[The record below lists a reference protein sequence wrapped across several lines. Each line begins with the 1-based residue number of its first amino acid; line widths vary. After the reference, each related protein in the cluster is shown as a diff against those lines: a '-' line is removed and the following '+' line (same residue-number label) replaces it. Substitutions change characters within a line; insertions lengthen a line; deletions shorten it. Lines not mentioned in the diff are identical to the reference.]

1 VRRVSDTIRIE
12 VVLFVVFRSKRSMK
26 NQKFSPNEEL
36 AENLTWREQDILVLL
51 AERLSN
57 REIANQLHIAETTVK
72 DYVGKILSKLY
83 AKNRREAVERAKTLG
98 LLEGDR
104 KIGAI
109 SPTNLPAESTPFIG
123 RSDELT
129 AIKRHLRRTR
139 FLTITGPGGIGKT
152 RLALKAAEEAVGDFP
167 DGCFFVSLA
176 PIHSVEDIIQTIAE
190 AVRFPMTTHEDPQ
203 QQLLRYLQKRQLL
216 LVLDNFEHLLAGA
229 SIVSQ
234 ILQVAPTVKIL
245 ATSRGRLNLQSET
258 VLNLGGM
265 ALPNQGPVEDILDYD
280 AVTLFV
286 QRASQVRPG
295 FDPSHDE
302 LQQVTRICEMVQGM
316 PLAIELAAAWL
327 HVINIEEIAKE
338 LEKGLDILA
347 TELRDSPARHRS
359 IRAVFDHSW
368 NLMDKTE
375 QDIFMRLSVFRGG
388 FTRDAAQHVAG
399 ASLQLLSG
407 FVNKSVLLSV
417 PNSARFEI
425 HELLRQYAQERLE
438 ENPRANLVAYK
449 AHASFFAEFMK
460 ARWEHVRGNRQIHA
474 LSELEADLE
483 NIRAGWHYYVDKAD
497 AKQLAKYIDTFWLF
511 YWIRGWNHAGIELF
525 KKTVEALNP
534 LQGNTEADTIRATA
548 MANHGFFLTWVGFAD
563 QGYALAKESIE
574 ILERLNCSEGLVF
587 AYNNLVLATYYLGRF
602 DEEKGATDKLL
613 KLVQTFDD
621 KWPKAFALSI
631 SGMTSFRGKDYEQA
645 ERSLKTSLHVSGEIE
660 DATVSALSL
669 VTLGNLA
676 TARGELT
683 QAKEY
688 YQHCSSISRKIG
700 FHWAVGNSTKYLG
713 QVALLEG
720 KLDEAEAYFLQS
732 LRIAYDLGMD
742 RDIANHLYEL
752 AKLRVAQNRS
762 AEAVVFL
769 VLLLQQPASQQAYFR
784 RGRIRDYAQEL
795 LTKIK
800 EHVSPETY
808 AAALERGKE
817 LDLDET
823 VHKLVSPVS
832 FSLLTY

>member
-1 VRRVSDTIRIE
+1 MKSRNVSPD
-12 VVLFVVFRSKRSMK
+12 
-26 NQKFSPNEEL
+26 EEL
-36 AENLTWREQDILVLL
+36 TEDLTWRELDVLVLL
-51 AERLSN
+51 AEHLSN
-57 REIANQLHIAETTVK
+57 REIANQLHIAEATVK

-83 AKNRREAVERAKTLG
+83 AKNRREAVERAKALG
-98 LLEGDR
+98 LLERDR
-104 KIGAI
+104 KVEIF
-109 SPTNLPAESTPFIG
+109 SPSNLPAESTSFVG
-123 RSDELT
+123 RRDELT
-129 AIKRHLRRTR
+129 TIKRHLQGTR
-139 FLTITGPGGIGKT
+139 LLTLTGPGGIGKT
-152 RLALKAAEEAVGDFP
+152 RLALKAAEAVASDFQ
-167 DGCFFVSLA
+167 DGCFLVSLA

-190 AVRFPMTTHEDPQ
+190 AVRFPLATHEDPQ
-203 QQLLRYLQKRQLL
+203 HQLLRYLQKRQLL
-216 LVLDNFEHLLAGA
+216 LVMDNFEHLLAGA
-229 SIVSQ
+229 SIVIQ
-234 ILQVAPTVKIL
+234 ILQAAHAVKIL

-258 VLNLGGM
+258 VLNLSGM
-265 ALPNQGPVEDILDYD
+265 ALPDQGLVEDTLDYD

-302 LQQVTRICEMVQGM
+302 LQQITKICQMVQGM

-327 HVINIEEIAKE
+327 HIINIEEIAKE

-347 TELRDSPARHRS
+347 SELHDAPARHRS
-359 IRAVFDHSW
+359 IRAAFDHSW
-368 NLMDKTE
+368 ELMDQAE

-388 FTRDAAQHVAG
+388 FTRDAAEQVAG

-417 PNSARFEI
+417 PNSGRFEI

-438 ENPRANLVAYK
+438 ANPQANLSAYD

-460 ARWEHVRGNRQIHA
+460 TRWEHLRGNRQIHA

-483 NIRAGWHYYVDKAD
+483 NVRAGWRYSVDKAD
-497 AKQLAKYIDTFWLF
+497 AKQLGLYINTFWLF

-525 KKTVEALNP
+525 RKTVEALNP
-534 LQGNTEADTIRATA
+534 LQGDSEADPVCATA
-548 MANHGFFLTWVGFAD
+548 MANHSFFLTWVGLPD
-563 QGYALAKESIE
+563 QGYALAKESLE

-587 AYNNLVLATYYLGRF
+587 AYNSLVLATYYLGRF
-602 DEEKGATDKLL
+602 DEEKEATDKLL
-613 KLVQTFDD
+613 KLAETFDD

-631 SGMTSFRGKDYEQA
+631 SGMTSFRGKDYEEA
-645 ERSLKTSLHVSGEIE
+645 EQSLEASLQVSGEIE
-660 DATVSALSL
+660 DATVSVLSL

-676 TARGELT
+676 TARGELP
-683 QAKEY
+683 QAKKY
-688 YQHCSSISRKIG
+688 YERCSSISRKIG

-720 KLDEAEAYFLQS
+720 KLDEAEVFFLQS

-752 AKLRVAQNRS
+752 AKLRVAQNRP
-762 AEAVVFL
+762 AEAVEYL
-769 VLLLQQPASQQAYFR
+769 VLLLQHPASQQAYFR

-795 LTKIK
+795 LAKI
-800 EHVSPETY
+800 EHELSTPTY
-808 AAALERGKE
+808 TAALERGKA

-823 VHKLVSPVS
+823 VHNLVSPVG
-832 FSLLTY
+832 L

>member
-1 VRRVSDTIRIE
+1 MGTVS
-12 VVLFVVFRSKRSMK
+12 
-26 NQKFSPNEEL
+26 
-36 AENLTWREQDILVLL
+36 A
-51 AERLSN
+51 
-57 REIANQLHIAETTVK
+57 
-72 DYVGKILSKLY
+72 
-83 AKNRREAVERAKTLG
+83 
-98 LLEGDR
+98 
-104 KIGAI
+104 
-109 SPTNLPAESTPFIG
+109 TNLPAESTPFVG
-123 RSDELT
+123 RKDELT
-129 AIKRHLRRTR
+129 AIKRHLQGTR
-139 FLTITGPGGIGKT
+139 LLTLTGPGGIGKT
-152 RLALKAAEEAVGDFP
+152 RLAMKAAKDAIGDFQ

-190 AVRFPMTTHEDPQ
+190 AIRFPLATHEDPQ
-203 QQLLRYLQKRQLL
+203 HQLLRYLQKRQLL
-216 LVLDNFEHLLAGA
+216 LVMDNFEHLLAGA

-234 ILQVAPTVKIL
+234 ILQAAPAVKII

-258 VLNLGGM
+258 ILNLGGM
-265 ALPNQGPVEDILDYD
+265 ALPNRELAEDTPDYD
-280 AVTLFV
+280 AVTLFA

-302 LQQVTRICEMVQGM
+302 LQQITKICQMVQGM

-338 LEKGLDILA
+338 LENSLDILA
-347 TELRDSPARHRS
+347 TELRDAPARHRS

-368 NLMDKTE
+368 SLMDKTE

-388 FTRDAAQHVAG
+388 FTRDAAQQVAG

-417 PNSARFEI
+417 PNSGRFEI

-438 ENPRANLVAYK
+438 ENPRANLVAIK

-497 AKQLAKYIDTFWLF
+497 AKQLGMYIDTFWLF

-525 KKTVEALNP
+525 KKTVEVLNP
-534 LQGNTEADTIRATA
+534 LRANAEADTVRAIA
-548 MANHGFFLTWVGFAD
+548 MANQSFFLTWVGLAD
-563 QGYALAKESIE
+563 QGYDLAKESIE

-587 AYNNLVLATYYLGRF
+587 AYNSLVLATYYLGRF
-602 DEEKGATDKLL
+602 DEEKEATNKLL
-613 KLVQTFDD
+613 KLAETFDD

-631 SGMTSFRGKDYEQA
+631 SGMTSFRGRDYEEA
-645 ERSLKTSLHVSGEIE
+645 EQSLEASLQVSSEIE
-660 DATVSALSL
+660 DATVSVLSL

-676 TARGELT
+676 TARGELS
-683 QAKEY
+683 QAKKY
-688 YQHCSSISRKIG
+688 YERCSSISRKIG

-720 KLDEAEAYFLQS
+720 KVVEAERYFLQS

-752 AKLRVAQNRS
+752 ARLRVAQNRS
-762 AEAVVFL
+762 AEAVEFL

-784 RGRIRDYAQEL
+784 RGRIRDYAREL
-795 LTKIK
+795 LTKL
-800 EHVSPETY
+800 EHKLSTATY
-808 AAALERGKE
+808 TAALERGKE

-823 VHKLVSPVS
+823 IHKLVSPVG